1 MTEQENLIYRA
12 NCQKLMHMV
21 GVLYE
26 RGYKAIHVAP
36 NFREG
41 TGRWQLLMYNVHY
54 KKEGGLKRVHDWFS
68 NLGLPDVEFRE
79 FEKSPCSLT
88 ANELADK
95 FIDDHA
101 EWLNESLK
109 YDNDEKFVFW
119 YQALLTTLKEGE
131 LVDSS
136 LRSLVGY
143 NQDPTPSYWIV
154 DGVNISIVAKVLPYN
169 IASLKLPITRSVPYY
184 LKLTKATVDKLMSHI
199 GIR

>member
-1 MTEQENLIYRA
+1 MDNEEDLIYRA

-41 TGRWQLLMYNVHY
+41 TGRWQLLMYNVHD
-54 KKEGGLKRVHDWFS
+54 KKEGRLKLVHQWFAD
-68 NLGLPDVEFRE
+68 LGLPDVKYTE
-79 FEKSPCSLT
+79 FEKTPCSLT
-88 ANELADK
+88 AVELADK
-95 FIDDHA
+95 FIEDHA

-109 YDNDEKFVFW
+109 YDNDEKFALW
-119 YQALLTTLKEGE
+119 YQALLTKLKEGE
-131 LVDSS
+131 LVHSN

-143 NQDPTPSYWIV
+143 NQDPIPSCWVI
-154 DGVNISIVAKVLPYN
+154 DGVNFSNVAKIMPYN
-169 IASLKLPITRSVPYY
+169 VASLKLPITRSVPYY
-184 LKLTKATVDKLMSHI
+184 LKLTKTSVGKLMSHI